1 MHIPF
6 CVRKCPY
13 CDFNSYAVGSDEPAL
28 AEAYVAAVVRELE
41 YYFLKRWEG
50 RALHTIFFGGGTPS
64 LLSPKLLGR
73 ILEVIRAHTSLTEE
87 TEVTLEANPGTVY
100 EEVGFEKLAAL
111 RELGWNRISFG
122 SQSFSQRKLELLG
135 RIHKPEDT
143 IRAVENA
150 RRAGFK
156 RLNLDVIYGVKNETG
171 EELEEDLRLTL
182 ALSPE
187 HISAYTL
194 TIEPGTDFGK
204 LAKKG
209 VIFAES
215 DDRQADFF
223 ERTQEYLSKGGFSHY
238 EVSNY
243 SLPGEECLHNLHYWK
258 RGEYLGIGA
267 GAHGFLSSSDTPTS
281 DTPTSVRWSN
291 IPKPEHYIQRVA
303 EKGFGHHA
311 EETISASQAEAEFVS
326 LALRTSYGIDIP
338 TFEERFKGPFSTK
351 FEAPLSW
358 ALDNHLIEV
367 GETNVRA
374 NRRGLLFLNSLIERF
389 ARVILA

>member
-73 ILEVIRAHTSLTEE
+73 ILEAIRAHTSLTEE
-87 TEVTLEANPGTVY
+87 TEITLEANPGTVY

-326 LALRTSYGIDIP
+326 LALRTSYGIDVP

>member
-1 MHIPF
+1 VHIPF